1 MIPLVWVRG
10 DEWRTPSRLDQVIL
24 PCVLGALYTIDVCIV
39 ISRCALRRLSGV
51 HKNSHG
57 AWPVAHATC
66 ESAGMT
72 YCYKQDDRN
81 DMTASIHVI
90 SGPKTAL
97 LILIK
102 AGYFCLGCV
111 TPPV

>member
-1 MIPLVWVRG
+1 MAYTEQARPSHTAVRARRSVHYRRVHCHKPLR
-10 DEWRTPSRLDQVIL
+10 
-24 PCVLGALYTIDVCIV
+24 
-39 ISRCALRRLSGV
+39 RRLSGV

-66 ESAGMT
+66 ESAGMP
-72 YCYKQDDRN
+72 YCDKQDDRN